1 MCFLVW
7 RFTIMVFCAEGKK
20 SKLAKSPCVSGG
32 DSLTKERPE
41 PGGRQ
46 PVGGEKGE
54 GERREGGGEMG
65 EVEDG
70 GWGKKERGK
79 REDGEEGGLGASQ
92 NGAMNLKAVDSGA
105 GTDYTMAAKCD
116 RLLTNDSTT
125 ELVNGDATDEGD
137 VLLIHSVNDAALGSP
152 CSSQSKLEP
161 DTERISSPS
170 AGVSGEE
177 GLVVTSVMS
186 EEDEG
191 PLDSSMEELH
201 SIPTGI
207 EAPIVTTVET
217 DGESDTPPHDRGD
230 HVIGFLC
237 SCRGGNQGQRQR
249 NC

>member
-1 MCFLVW
+1 M
-7 RFTIMVFCAEGKK
+7 E
-20 SKLAKSPCVSGG
+20 
-32 DSLTKERPE
+32 D
-41 PGGRQ
+41 
-46 PVGGEKGE
+46 
-54 GERREGGGEMG
+54 GERREE
-65 EVEDG
+65 E
-70 GWGKKERGK
+70 
-79 REDGEEGGLGASQ
+79 REDGEGCVGASQ

-105 GTDYTMAAKCD
+105 GTDYTMAAKCDDD

-191 PLDSSMEELH
+191 PLDS
-201 SIPTGI
+201 
-207 EAPIVTTVET
+207 
-217 DGESDTPPHDRGD
+217 RN
-230 HVIGFLC
+230 
-237 SCRGGNQGQRQR
+237 GGAIIYTSW
-249 NC
+249 